1 MGDELLPELGDLVF
15 SVLIGYAG
23 ALEFLYVVR
32 HLYHWSCGH
41 MNTTQ
46 NDAESLQRLQQRMR
60 NELTAAES
68 KERQVGT
75 EVMKDGVLYK
85 DGFRIDAE
93 QLERDRL
100 KAAQSTPEAREK
112 RKKEIELELRRQK
125 EIEDETRKQLAEAE
139 AKLAEQRAAAEE
151 LEAQQRAEE
160 ERKLLEAE
168 REREEQQ
175 KREEEQKEAAEE
187 ARKLLEIERL
197 REEEERRREVEEKE
211 RKEREVAEAKKAEE
225 QRRRQQEEEARIAAE
240 EEELRRQQEAELVR
254 KAAEE
259 EERLK
264 RQEEEIA
271 AARIAAEEEE
281 LRRQEEEETARL
293 RAEEEALRR
302 QEEETARLAV
312 EEETR
317 QHLEVESVA
326 AEQKRAEEEEDLER
340 QAVEIEEQ
348 TIKLIEAER
357 QRELEQLSKEME
369 DSERAT
375 QKEIDEEAETI
386 ENERKLLEAERL
398 REAEQR
404 NQELEE
410 WESKINTEDHM
421 EDSVYKNEVYASSNP
436 KKTDEAETL
445 DSIMQLLDAESERNL
460 REKEFEERAAQERL
474 ERQKIIEENARKF
487 LEADHEM
494 EELLETVQKQ
504 RRLSATESAP
514 QSPVFEEPCVKKTM
528 SPLSDNSD
536 SGGERLTQTVKTQF
550 GQTSNEPYSLTT
562 KPLLFKSI
570 SDDTPSFE
578 PQSSL
583 SVQPSEE
590 YDIDRD
596 GTTTEHKIDVQFA
609 QLERQEPE
617 GGEENDTATS
627 TQYTEDYLRSLD
639 GIKQRPLVREDG
651 SGRRR
656 AFKKRR
662 SSGSSN
668 SSFDS
673 RASREEEVKMFTSL
687 EEEELQPK
695 KEGDTDFTPITYA
708 SEPLLKVKMPRRR
721 HKRSP
726 AKDAKPSDNN
736 VRGSLEMLDE
746 EANTNPWGEVTPEH
760 YKDMPFW
767 KREKSMSIDEEAIEL
782 EPPAKKTETEKDN
795 NARNVPQTAAF
806 EEATHTQNEEA
817 ITAIKR
823 QQTKEEQDNAAQK
836 PDSVEPTRSDIQ
848 SNLTITHEVSPD
860 SPGGRK
866 SASPRLRRSP
876 RIEEMDQY
884 EELWN
889 KTNQSVAAD
898 EVLTPNTPSTPSIT
912 LDKSPDIA
920 PWRDDY
926 GLLMEGL
933 SDFYDFTASVNPS
946 RSRSTSR
953 QASPASSQLSTPLPK
968 NVEFVF
974 NEDRSDTLEIYD
986 DTGSV
991 LEAELTKE
999 NVVEFIESLQSDCV
1013 KLSQTIGDQLKI
1025 VADSPNVSREGSE
1038 GDSQNEMRLLVQTLR
1053 VERQSRSHSRS
1064 PLPTPDNIERS
1075 LETRRTKRIRQNDE
1089 LGEKLGLDSSSSR
1102 TTSPTESPVELSP
1115 DPLTGFEE
1123 EHSKESM
1130 NLLVQSLR
1138 VERTQTGSR
1147 SRSRSPLPTAE
1158 NLRTGLEHRRKK
1170 KIQHND
1176 ELFQQLHINIPTFTE
1191 DSHNVSEQRKAITAP
1206 VISIQCC
1213 DEEHTGSTPDTAQ
1226 EESEYSLES
1235 MTSLVESLRLQRSR
1249 SKSPMRRLER
1259 ERTPDPSNIRVGIM
1273 EPNQTYEDE
1282 DEHERRS
1289 RTPSRSVSVSPTR
1302 ISMDSPSQ
1310 PVEEIDFHVMLNLE
1324 ASQNRTLSKCS
1335 EEIESILA
1343 EKQRQVDA
1351 DALRKLS
1358 NASEEIELRIV
1369 TPVSPLPPTDKDK
1382 LMTLPVDERMR
1393 QLRCSPTTPDY
1404 DRTISQEWSDVQ
1416 RIKDEMLVSG
1426 FKRSTYVG
1434 ESLDL
1439 GSEFVPLREQTARFR
1454 RSRSPSPSLIAT
1466 EPSQI
1471 AGERRQVQDKIL
1483 AELISAS
1490 EQVAVEE
1497 RLGAKP
1503 KELRDTKSKEKQQY
1517 EELRRM
1523 NANFQRSR
1531 SQSRSPLGDI
1541 EAKEVARIEEEATKR
1556 ELQDRKADLEK
1567 ANINFQEF
1575 SRYLNAG
1582 FLDNERRA
1590 SDSALIQK
1598 PEIIVQLQELEED
1611 FELEP
1616 ENYHHFRRFSLNQE
1630 QSIEE
1635 YPNDDYVYVSQI
1647 EVQTPSGTR
1656 TWIRE
1661 DYYSEDFDKLNFFA
1675 EESDVNVGPTIGAY
1689 DEVPDE
1695 QLQVAEDEE
1704 TDGSEDER
1712 QTVVDVDDEID
1723 EDICDFNERGPA
1735 DESHHEQSE
1744 CEEAEREMDHY
1755 AGRDADDWQRV
1766 ENIDELLEDQILL
1779 ANEEGAVGGA
1789 ISALDYDSDSAAID
1803 EIYDEAIKNRKQS
1816 GILRDYDSILNEMQK
1831 NYLNK
1836 EISAD
1841 GSEGDVSGTSDT
1853 DRTNK
1858 AANKRNEHTSSLKL
1872 ISNERREREQ
1882 RYLGDASVAERQ
1894 STRLRTRYGYA
1905 PQLNVKG
1912 MEDLD
1917 IEVDLSYTPK
1927 KEYNWRKNFKID
1939 EDEENSNKTQYLD
1952 EEIKSNENM
1961 NSTNQYL
1968 DSRKFSLGGE
1978 SITLFSRGAEGV
1990 CYLADEDQQNTE
2002 TIAEAEECSNEL
2014 NETLQLEAAESSLGK
2029 SKKKKSKKKLRKD
2042 SKGNSI
2048 EFVTKDDDDSESH
2061 IHSSTQS
2068 AGIETDSPKRIKAR
2082 SRRNSRNSL
2091 TNEETNG
2098 APFSPRSSIVDEEP
2112 TDNLL
2117 ENSTATVNNKKKLKK
2132 RKKTKETFATT
2143 ESDIKEEFA
2152 VEGAERSSY
2161 FDLTVKVPTASAAVS
2176 PGRISINPLA
2186 TLSPQNSICTP
2197 SSSLDYETP
2206 ELKELNSAASS
2217 AEGSPKQQ
2225 EVDTP
2230 AVEARISAAAD
2241 ALTTPAATTTTPEAI
2256 VTVATRSSITPTT
2269 TTKTTVDTFDILK
2282 DANFY
2287 PLF

>member
-60 NELTAAES
+60 NELTEAES
-68 KERQVGT
+68 KERRVGT

-139 AKLAEQRAAAEE
+139 AKLAEQRKQAAEQ
-151 LEAQQRAEE
+151 LEAQQRAED

-168 REREEQQ
+168 RVREEQQ
-175 KREEEQKEAAEE
+175 KREEEQKEAAVE
-187 ARKLLEIERL
+187 ARKLLERERL
-197 REEEERRREVEEKE
+197 REEEERRREAEENE
-211 RKEREVAEAKKAEE
+211 RKEREVAEAKRAEE
-225 QRRRQQEEEARIAAE
+225 QRRRQQEEEARRAAE
-240 EEELRRQQEAELVR
+240 EEELKRLEEAELAR

-259 EERLK
+259 ETIK
-264 RQEEEIA
+264 RQEAEIA

-293 RAEEEALRR
+293 RAEEETLRR
-302 QEEETARLAV
+302 QEEEEEEARFAV
-312 EEETR
+312 EAEKL
-317 QHLEVESVA
+317 QHLEAESAA
-326 AEQKRAEEEEDLER
+326 AEQKRAEEEEDIEN
-340 QAVEIEEQ
+340 QSVETEEQ
-348 TIKLIEAER
+348 TIKLIEVEK
-357 QRELEQLSKEME
+357 QRELEQLRKEIE
-369 DSERAT
+369 DSERAN
-375 QKEIDEEAETI
+375 QEEIDAEDEAI

-398 REAEQR
+398 REAVQR
-404 NQELEE
+404 KQELEE
-410 WESKINTEDHM
+410 WESKINSEEHM

-436 KKTDEAETL
+436 KQTDEAETL

-578 PQSSL
+578 PQSSF

-590 YDIDRD
+590 YDIDGD
-596 GTTTEHKIDVQFA
+596 GTATEQKIDVQFA

-767 KREKSMSIDEEAIEL
+767 KHEKSMSIDEEAIEL
-782 EPPAKKTETEKDN
+782 EHPAKKTETEKDN

-848 SNLTITHEVSPD
+848 SNLKITHEVSPA

-912 LDKSPDIA
+912 VDKSPDIA
-920 PWRDDY
+920 PWRDEY
-926 GLLMEGL
+926 GLVMEGL

-953 QASPASSQLSTPLPK
+953 QASPASSQPSTPLPK
-968 NVEFVF
+968 NVEFMF
-974 NEDRSDTLEIYD
+974 NEDRQENLEVYD

-999 NVVEFIESLQSDCV
+999 NVVEFIESLQNDCV

-1025 VADSPNVSREGSE
+1025 VADSPNNSREGSE
-1038 GDSQNEMRLLVQTLR
+1038 VDSQNEMRLLVQTLR

-1102 TTSPTESPVELSP
+1102 TTNPTESPVELSP
-1115 DPLTGFEE
+1115 DPLLGFEQ

-1138 VERTQTGSR
+1138 VERAQRSSR

-1158 NLRTGLEHRRKK
+1158 NLRTGLEQRRKK

-1176 ELFQQLHINIPTFTE
+1176 ELFQQLHINIPIFTQ
-1191 DSHNVSEQRKAITAP
+1191 DSYNTSEQRKAITAP

-1213 DEEHTGSTPDTAQ
+1213 DEELTGSTPDTAQ

-1235 MTSLVESLRLQRSR
+1235 MNSLVESLRLQRSR

-1259 ERTPDPSNIRVGIM
+1259 ERTPEPSSIRVGIM
-1273 EPNQTYEDE
+1273 EANQTYEDD

-1302 ISMDSPSQ
+1302 VNMDSPSQ
-1310 PVEEIDFHVMLNLE
+1310 PVEEVDFHVMLNLE
-1324 ASQNRTLSKCS
+1324 ASQNRTLAKCS

-1358 NASEEIELRIV
+1358 NASEEIELRTV
-1369 TPVSPLPPTDKDK
+1369 TPVSPLPPTDKVK
-1382 LMTLPVDERMR
+1382 LMALPVDERMR

-1434 ESLDL
+1434 ESWDL

-1466 EPSQI
+1466 EPAQK

-1497 RLGAKP
+1497 HLGAKP
-1503 KELRDTKSKEKQQY
+1503 KELRDTKSKERQQY

-1541 EAKEVARIEEEATKR
+1541 EAKEVAKIEEEATKR
-1556 ELQDRKADLEK
+1556 ELQDRKVDLEK
-1567 ANINFQEF
+1567 ANVNFQDF

-1675 EESDVNVGPTIGAY
+1675 EESNVNIGPTIGAY
-1689 DEVPDE
+1689 DEVADE

-1712 QTVVDVDDEID
+1712 QTVVEVDDEID

-1779 ANEEGAVGGA
+1779 ANEEGAVGGT

-1831 NYLNK
+1831 SYLNK

-1841 GSEGDVSGTSDT
+1841 GSEGDVSGTSDS
-1853 DRTNK
+1853 DRANK
-1858 AANKRNEHTSSLKL
+1858 AANKRNELKL
-1872 ISNERREREQ
+1872 IRNERREREQ

-1927 KEYNWRKNFKID
+1927 REYNWRKNFKID
-1939 EDEENSNKTQYLD
+1939 EDEENSNKTQCLD
-1952 EEIKSNENM
+1952 EEIKTPDNM
-1961 NSTNQYL
+1961 NNTNQYL

-1978 SITLFSRGAEGV
+1978 SITLFSQGAEGV
-1990 CYLADEDQQNTE
+1990 CYVADEDQQNTE
-2002 TIAEAEECSNEL
+2002 TIAEEKECSNEL

-2042 SKGNSI
+2042 SKSNSI

-2061 IHSSTQS
+2061 NHSSIQS
-2068 AGIETDSPKRIKAR
+2068 GGGTETDSLKRIKAR

-2117 ENSTATVNNKKKLKK
+2117 DNSTATVNNKKKLKK

-2152 VEGAERSSY
+2152 AEGAERSSY

-2241 ALTTPAATTTTPEAI
+2241 ALTTTPAAATTTPEAI